1 MYPLFLSSLGRSR
14 DAIAAAKNT
23 FNLDLTSPA
32 LSHSVAIQL
41 YLAREFDQSIE
52 QCRKTVELD
61 PNFPIAY
68 SVFATDYAGKGMF
81 PEALQAAEKYASLS
95 RSGAQALGVLGYV
108 QARLGK
114 RAEAQ
119 HTLEQLTAASKQGY
133 APAYYFGL
141 IYAGL
146 GDHDRAFEALNKAY
160 DERFARLA
168 YLRQEALWDTLRD
181 DPRYAKLL
189 SRVGFPQN

>member
-1 MYPLFLSSLGRSR
+1 MPRFS
-14 DAIAAAKNT
+14 
-23 FNLDLTSPA
+23 FE
-32 LSHSVAIQL
+32 HSVAIQL

-133 APAYYFGL
+133 APAYLFRADL
-141 IYAGL
+141 CWL
-146 GDHDRAFEALNKAY
+146 GRPRSSIRGSQQSVRRKVRAARVPAPGGALGHA
-160 DERFARLA
+160 
-168 YLRQEALWDTLRD
+168 
-181 DPRYAKLL
+181 
-189 SRVGFPQN
+189 SG